1 MVNNQYLY
9 SDLTEQI
16 IGCAMRV
23 HSFFGMGFPEIVY
36 KRALMIELDK
46 LGIKYQSE
54 EERDIYYDG
63 RLISKR
69 RLDLIVEGKVLVE
82 LKAVKEVDKSYWNQ
96 ILNYLKVFGLAVG
109 LHFNFGAE
117 SLQFKRF
124 TYTKEISE
132 IHPKSLNQ

>member
-9 SDLTEQI
+9 SDLTEKI

-46 LGIKYQSE
+46 LGIKYRSE
-54 EERDIYYDG
+54 EERAIYYEG
-63 RLISKR
+63 KLIHKR
-69 RLDLIVEGKVLVE
+69 RLDLIVEDKVLVE
-82 LKAVKEVDKSYWNQ
+82 LKAHKEIDKSYYNQ

-109 LHFNFGAE
+109 LHLNFGAE

-124 TYTKEISE
+124 IYDKDFSVIR
-132 IHPKSLNQ
+132 PKSLNQ

>member
-9 SDLTEQI
+9 SDLTEKI

-23 HSFFGMGFPEIVY
+23 HSFFGMGFPEVVY

-54 EERDIYYDG
+54 EEKNIYYEG

-69 RLDLIVEGKVLVE
+69 RLDLVVEGKVLVE
-82 LKAVKEVDKSYWNQ
+82 LKALKEVDKGYWNQ
-96 ILNYLKVFGLAVG
+96 ILNYLKVFDLAVG
-109 LHFNFGAE
+109 LHLNFGAE

-124 TYTKEISE
+124 VYTKGISE
-132 IHPKSLNQ
+132 SSLNH